1 LAQPQFTGSVHVE
14 GIDALTRSFGRV
26 NHGLRREMQKHL
38 RVAGRIVANE
48 AKAVAG
54 EKGLRDSGQLIARV
68 GISVRG
74 GSVFVRDTATRS
86 SPRYPNYSYPSRYEY
101 ERGGYRAFMRPAL
114 DRKREAVIQELD
126 RVVDWVATEW
136 GA

>member
-1 LAQPQFTGSVHVE
+1 MAQAQFTGSVHVE
-14 GIDALTRSFGRV
+14 GLDALTRSFGRV

-86 SPRYPNYSYPSRYEY
+86 SARYPNYSYPSRYEY

-126 RVVDWVATEW
+126 RVVDWVETDW
-136 GA
+136 GR